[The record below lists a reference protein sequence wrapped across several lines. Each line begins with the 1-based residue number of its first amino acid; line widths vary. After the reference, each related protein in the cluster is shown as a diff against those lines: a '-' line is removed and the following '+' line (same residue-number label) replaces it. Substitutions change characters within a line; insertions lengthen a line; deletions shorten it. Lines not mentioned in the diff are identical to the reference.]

1 MASLKLVNATKE
13 YVKGT
18 PALKEFNL
26 DVADGEFVV
35 LVGPSGCGKSTAL
48 RLIAGLEAITSGDLY
63 IGDECMNDV
72 ASHKRDIAMVFQ
84 SYALYPHMTVEENMG
99 FSLRTS
105 RVAKKERA
113 ERVLAVAETLGL
125 ADLLRRKPRELSGGQ
140 RQRVAMGRAIIRQP
154 QVFLMDEPLSNL
166 DAKLRGEMREEIS
179 ELQRRLGTTTVFVTH
194 DQIEAM
200 TMGDRVA
207 VLCDG
212 VLQQVAAPDVLYDE
226 PANLFVASFIGSPP
240 MSILPGRVSGE
251 GRTLAVGDAQVPIA
265 TDVLAARPGL
275 AHADEV
281 LVGIRPEHATLVSAE
296 STGAIDGVVR
306 SMEGL
311 GPDTFIRVDYD
322 SGGHRPMPTPTGEDA
337 GRHRPPPPPTD
348 YDAGGHRPMPTPTGE
363 DAGRPGAAGGAIS
376 PVITVR
382 RSGTT
387 TVHAGQRCR
396 VGIDPALCHF
406 FDSEGNAVR

>member
-48 RLIAGLEAITSGDLY
+48 RLIAGLEAITEGDLY
-63 IGDECMNDV
+63 IGDVHMNDV

-99 FSLRTS
+99 FSLRTA
-105 RVAKKERA
+105 RVPKKERA

-125 ADLLRRKPRELSGGQ
+125 ADLLSRKPRQLSGGQ

-212 VLQQVAAPDVLYDE
+212 VLQQVAAPDVLYTE

-240 MSILPGRVSGE
+240 MSILPARVLGDE
-251 GRTLAVGDAQVPIA
+251 RVLVVGKARMPIA
-265 TDVLAARPGL
+265 EDVLAARPSL
-275 AHADEV
+275 TRNNNV
-281 LVGIRPEHATLVSAE
+281 LVGIRPEHADLVSADSE
-296 STGAIDGVVR
+296 AALDGAVR
-306 SMEGL
+306 SVEGL
-311 GPDTFIRVDYD
+311 GPDTFVRIDYD
-322 SGGHRPMPTPTGEDA
+322 TAPHAALSASDA
-337 GRHRPPPPPTD
+337 GAERSD
-348 YDAGGHRPMPTPTGE
+348 
-363 DAGRPGAAGGAIS
+363 GAIS
-376 PVITVR
+376 PVVTVR
-382 RSGTT
+382 HRG
-387 TVHAGQRCR
+387 AAALQPGQRCR

-406 FDSEGNAVR
+406 FDTEGRAIR

>member
-1 MASLKLVNATKE
+1 MASLKLVGATKE

-18 PALKEFNL
+18 PALKDFNL

-63 IGDECMNDV
+63 IGDVCVNDV

-99 FSLRTS
+99 FSLRVS
-105 RVAKKERA
+105 RVSRKERA
-113 ERVLAVAETLGL
+113 GRVREVAETLGL
-125 ADLLRRKPRELSGGQ
+125 ADLLSRKPRELSGGQ

-179 ELQRRLGTTTVFVTH
+179 DLQRRLGTTTVFVTH

-212 VLQQVAAPDVLYDE
+212 VLQQVAAPDVLYNE
-226 PANLFVASFIGSPP
+226 PANLFVASFIGSPS
-240 MSILPGRVSGE
+240 MSILPGRVAGE
-251 GRTLAVGDAQVPIA
+251 ERVLEVGNARVPIP
-265 TDVLAARPGL
+265 DVVLAARPTL
-275 AHADEV
+275 AQAGDV
-281 LVGIRPEHATLVSAE
+281 LVGIRPEHATLVSAD
-296 STGAIDGVVR
+296 TPGALQGTVR
-306 SMEGL
+306 SVEGL
-311 GPDTFIRVDYD
+311 GPDTFVR
-322 SGGHRPMPTPTGEDA
+322 M
-337 GRHRPPPPPTD
+337 D
-348 YDAGGHRPMPTPTGE
+348 YDARSHEAPPGPANEGGEG
-363 DAGRPGAAGGAIS
+363 GGAGAIS
-376 PVITVR
+376 PVVTVR
-382 RSGTT
+382 HAGTST
-387 TVHAGQRCR
+387 LRPGQRCG

-406 FDSEGNAVR
+406 FDTEGDAVR

>member
-1 MASLKLVNATKE
+1 MASLKLVGATKE
-13 YVKGT
+13 YVKGI
-18 PALKEFNL
+18 PALKELNL

-63 IGDECMNDV
+63 IGDVPMNDV

-240 MSILPGRVSGE
+240 MSILPARVAGE
-251 GRTLAVGDAQVPIA
+251 EPALAFGNAQVPIA
-265 TDVLAARPGL
+265 ADVLATRPGL
-275 AHADEV
+275 AQAGEV
-281 LVGIRPEHATLVSAE
+281 LVGIRPEHAALVSAE
-296 STGAIDGVVR
+296 TAGAIDGVVR

-311 GPDTFIRVDYD
+311 GPDTFIRIDYD
-322 SGGHRPMPTPTGEDA
+322 TGGRRPLPTPTGEA
-337 GRHRPPPPPTD
+337 
-348 YDAGGHRPMPTPTGE
+348 E
-363 DAGRPGAAGGAIS
+363 DETGGADSAIT
-376 PVITVR
+376 PAITVR
-382 RSGTT
+382 RSGTS

-396 VGIDPALCHF
+396 VRIDPALCHF
-406 FDSEGNAVR
+406 FDAEGRAIR

>member
-13 YVKGT
+13 YVKGV
-18 PALKEFNL
+18 PALRELNL

-48 RLIAGLEAITSGDLY
+48 RLIAGLEAITEGDLY
-63 IGDECMNDV
+63 IGDVQMNDV

-99 FSLRTS
+99 FSLRTT
-105 RVAKKERA
+105 RVPRKERA

-212 VLQQVAAPDVLYDE
+212 VLQQVAAPDVLYTE

-240 MSILPGRVSGE
+240 MSILAARVAGDE
-251 GRTLAVGDAQVPIA
+251 GLLVVGNARVPIPEN
-265 TDVLAARPGL
+265 VLATRAGL
-275 AHADEV
+275 AQAGEV
-281 LVGIRPEHATLVSAE
+281 LVGIRPEHATLVSADA
-296 STGAIDGVVR
+296 TGALDGVVR
-306 SMEGL
+306 SVEGL

-322 SGGHRPMPTPTGEDA
+322 
-337 GRHRPPPPPTD
+337 
-348 YDAGGHRPMPTPTGE
+348 AGGHRPPPTP
-363 DAGRPGAAGGAIS
+363 AGDDNDGTDGANGANGAIS
-376 PVITVR
+376 PVIVVR
-382 RSGTT
+382 RSGTAM
-387 TVHAGQRCR
+387 VHAGQRCR
-396 VGIDPALCHF
+396 VGIDPALCHY
-406 FDSEGNAVR
+406 FDTEGRAIR